1 MSDANSRAVT
11 KKSINQYVKRRGKW
25 NHIKRSKEKT
35 QKWKTHTHT
44 HKAGRAVDREQF
56 QTWCIWIQL
65 WRVLTQPLH
74 KVISSSGA
82 KNKDCTETAWS
93 TALVLP
99 LPVLG
104 LCVTSYSIP
113 QFFHL
118 LLFNRTNFLMHDSYN
133 LYIIH
138 ITHTYIVHNKHSINV
153 TCSCFLKESELTL
166 LGLV

>member
-1 MSDANSRAVT
+1 MSKGGENGIISNV
-11 KKSINQYVKRRGKW
+11 QKRRHKSGK
-25 NHIKRSKEKT
+25 
-35 QKWKTHTHT
+35 HTHT

-153 TCSCFLKESELTL
+153 TYSCFLKESELTL